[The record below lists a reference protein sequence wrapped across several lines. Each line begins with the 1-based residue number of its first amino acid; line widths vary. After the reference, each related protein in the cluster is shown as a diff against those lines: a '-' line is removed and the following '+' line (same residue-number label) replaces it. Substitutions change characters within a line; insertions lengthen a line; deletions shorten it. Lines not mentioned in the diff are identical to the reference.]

1 MAYMAILAMHKVEF
15 GAKMTL
21 DFLLRQRIL
30 GVIQADVAANLEG
43 MAEIVASLVVVQA
56 NREL

>member
-1 MAYMAILAMHKVEF
+1 MAILAMHKGEF